1 MSKLWRLFINLP
13 YLSYCLPFEQPNRTY
28 ECHLFIWFIAQHL
41 FRQRQWRLI
50 LVIVREEGRREAS
63 FGAMLHPHS
72 SVANFMA
79 LGSSYSFEAGSFF
92 SSCVQLSPDTP
103 PRLGQVIPIPC
114 SRRLSTYGSSNQTLL
129 VDYPFIWPAGLRAPE
144 GQRCCRIHLG
154 FLTLNGGW
162 GLDV

>member
-1 MSKLWRLFINLP
+1 MQKATSDGNWICQVLSIQTSWLFYFLN
-13 YLSYCLPFEQPNRTY
+13 PNK
-28 ECHLFIWFIAQHL
+28 HDG
-41 FRQRQWRLI
+41 I
-50 LVIVREEGRREAS
+50 LVNYKHTHTIQRVGQREEGRREAS

-92 SSCVQLSPDTP
+92 SSRVQLSPDTP